1 MMRAKMATLGF
12 LKVKAFGNRGHGVM
26 FSTVS

>member
-1 MMRAKMATLGF
+1 MMSAKIVTLGF

-26 FSTVS
+26 FSMAS